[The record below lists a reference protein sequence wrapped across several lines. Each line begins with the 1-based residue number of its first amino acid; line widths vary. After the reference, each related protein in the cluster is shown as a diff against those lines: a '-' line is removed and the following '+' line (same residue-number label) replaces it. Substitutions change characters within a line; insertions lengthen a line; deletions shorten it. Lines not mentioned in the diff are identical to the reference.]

1 MKLTLAIAALV
12 ANTQAITLYTM
23 NGQIAYQGAG
33 ELEDVSLLQM
43 EKPEE
48 YPEKKEYFHAGA
60 TGMLGEKEYTRVV
73 PARYAS
79 DNDDIFMRSMIQ
91 NYALELK
98 TKEGLPT
105 GKFFMNPA
113 TTRAAAEEV
122 LTTHKGLKGAA
133 LEDYLKTYFDK
144 AWGHFDVNRTGIV
157 EVIKMPMFMRF
168 LSSDQYMSLQPE

>member
-1 MKLTLAIAALV
+1 MKFTLAAALL
-12 ANTQAITLYTM
+12 ASTQAITLYTM
-23 NGQIAYQGAG
+23 EGQIAYQGNG
-33 ELEDVSLLQM
+33 ELDESSLVQL
-43 EKPEE
+43 PVE

-73 PARYAS
+73 PARFAS

-157 EVIKMPMFMRF
+157 EVVKMPMFMRF
-168 LSSDQYMSLQPE
+168 LGSDQYMSLQPE